1 MKVELD
7 VDETWA
13 LMSRVVARLAEEAA
27 LSDVDRAKVR
37 RWRSESMRPGGDS
50 IDLLAR
56 KLNEDLAE
64 AAERKKR
71 SQIRRPD
78 WR

>member
-7 VDETWA
+7 VDETWE
-13 LMSRVVARLAEEAA
+13 LMSRVLARLLDEAG
-27 LSDVDRAKVR
+27 LPDSERAKMR
-37 RWRSESMRPGGDS
+37 RWRSDSMRPS
-50 IDLLAR
+50 SEEMRLLAR
-56 KLNEDLAE
+56 KINDDLAE
-64 AAERKKR
+64 AFESKKR